1 MSAVIKAFFALSDP
15 LHLHPER
22 AFLVAG
28 LFAILFV
35 ASLLRTRKFR
45 PGRHLV
51 QLFAVLIW
59 VFIGVME
66 GLGMANGWNIR
77 VDLLV
82 TLPLAFVVSLAA
94 AFTGLFSL
102 AARARQTRTPGDT
115 VS

>member
-35 ASLLRTRKFR
+35 LSLLRTRKFR

-51 QLFAVLIW
+51 QLFAVLVW
-59 VFIGVME
+59 VLIGVLE
-66 GLGMANGWNIR
+66 GLGTANGWNIR

-82 TLPLAFVVSLAA
+82 TLPLAFVVSIAA
-94 AFTGLFSL
+94 AFIGLRGLTARGSKDQT
-102 AARARQTRTPGDT
+102 AAR
-115 VS
+115 V

>member
-22 AFLVAG
+22 AFLLAG

-35 ASLLRTRKFR
+35 VSLLRTRKFS
-45 PGRHLV
+45 PGRHLIQV
-51 QLFAVLIW
+51 VAVLVWIL
-59 VFIGVME
+59 IGVLE

-82 TLPLAFVVSLAA
+82 TLPLAFVMSLAA
-94 AFTGLFSL
+94 AFTGLRSFV
-102 AARARQTRTPGDT
+102 ARAPATRTPGREA
-115 VS
+115 

>member
-1 MSAVIKAFFALSDP
+1 MSAVVKAFFALSDP

-35 ASLLRTRKFR
+35 VSLVRIRKFSS
-45 PGRHLV
+45 GRHLV
-51 QLFAVLIW
+51 QLFAVLVW
-59 VFIGVME
+59 VLIGVLE

-82 TLPLAFVVSLAA
+82 TLPLAFVASLAA
-94 AFTGLFSL
+94 AFTGLYSL
-102 AARARQTRTPGDT
+102 AARAPQTGTPGRE
-115 VS
+115 V